1 MSFYFIMAQS
11 GTLSLEREMLLQWH
25 KGASLLCA
33 VLFFSESSSVYQVF
47 PYPALNLLNCGF
59 SVENVNLVFCEPRVR
74 ENTSCFT
81 LDSLS

>member
-11 GTLSLEREMLLQWH
+11 ETLGLEREMLLQWH

-33 VLFFSESSSVYQVF
+33 VLFFSESSSVYQVL
-47 PYPALNLLNCGF
+47 PYPTLNLLNCGF
-59 SVENVNLVFCEPRVR
+59 SVENVNLADCEPEVR